1 MKIINSIDLLDVKV
15 AKEFDKYAVDVSME
29 SSIKDA
35 VRSFQIGDIDAAHN
49 FGRLED
55 TTDMNYLDNLLITV
69 SSSSQ
74 GKKGDTLNEIV
85 ALAREVSNAVE
96 PSYLQKKLSRIPY
109 VGPYIMKAIGLHF
122 SAMSRFDSVKGQIDI
137 LTSDIESISEGLFEM
152 NKNIDGMYDQALTSV
167 KNTGVNIVA
176 AYYILEKLQT
186 VQASIR
192 KELKTQP
199 DNTILS
205 MEAMN
210 IEHQIALITKRQND
224 MITEQQKAFEDLKM
238 MKMMKFNNLSMV
250 DQFETII
257 KVTIPSSKRSHLIID
272 QAERSDKSSLLIQA
286 IGDSVNQQ
294 ARRQALLV
302 KESSIRVAKTA
313 NRTVYDVETIDY
325 ISNQINEA
333 GREIKKIHDRAKT
346 QHTQLEARAAQW
358 KEKRFMVAME
368 LSSK

>member
-1 MKIINSIDLLDVKV
+1 
-15 AKEFDKYAVDVSME
+15 
-29 SSIKDA
+29 
-35 VRSFQIGDIDAAHN
+35 
-49 FGRLED
+49 
-55 TTDMNYLDNLLITV
+55 
-69 SSSSQ
+69 
-74 GKKGDTLNEIV
+74 
-85 ALAREVSNAVE
+85 
-96 PSYLQKKLSRIPY
+96 
-109 VGPYIMKAIGLHF
+109 
-122 SAMSRFDSVKGQIDI
+122 
-137 LTSDIESISEGLFEM
+137 M

-192 KELKTQP
+192 KELKNQP
-199 DNTILS
+199 DNTMLS

-210 IEHQIALITKRQND
+210 IEHQIALITKRRND

-325 ISNQINEA
+325 ISNQI
-333 GREIKKIHDRAKT
+333 D
-346 QHTQLEARAAQW
+346 LLP
-358 KEKRFMVAME
+358 VD
-368 LSSK
+368 